1 MLFFNNIFKALQVT
15 ALAGLLYLC
24 YNIIL
29 NGEIMQKIVIN
40 ARHGGFG
47 ISDEAMELYKILV
60 GIPPANLVYDFEL
73 DRDNPQLVQ
82 IVEQLG
88 TRANT
93 CYSSLKVVEIPDN
106 VEWTIGEYDGCEWVA
121 EAHRTWS

>member
-1 MLFFNNIFKALQVT
+1 
-15 ALAGLLYLC
+15 
-24 YNIIL
+24 
-29 NGEIMQKIVIN
+29 MQKIVIN
-40 ARHGGFG
+40 RRHGGFG

-88 TRANT
+88 TRADT
-93 CYSSLKVVEIPDN
+93 RYSGLKVVEVPDG
-106 VEWTIGEYDGCEWVA
+106 VEWHIHEYDGMEHVA
-121 EAHRTWS
+121 ENHRTWS